1 MNLIK
6 VDFPPLLGRGIH
18 EISLSDLRSLVV
30 DGFPDSRR
38 RPALFECLLTYLEL
52 LRDLGLVADVWID
65 GSFMCNKHE
74 PEDIDMVVLYDPAV
88 VRDLSDANWNAVNDL
103 LTTEYAKARFNLD
116 VHAVSGDDEEG
127 TAFWFQKFGTQR
139 DEITPKGL
147 ALLRLTP

>member
-1 MNLIK
+1 
-6 VDFPPLLGRGIH
+6 
-18 EISLSDLRSLVV
+18 
-30 DGFPDSRR
+30 
-38 RPALFECLLTYLEL
+38 
-52 LRDLGLVADVWID
+52 
-65 GSFMCNKHE
+65 MCNKHE